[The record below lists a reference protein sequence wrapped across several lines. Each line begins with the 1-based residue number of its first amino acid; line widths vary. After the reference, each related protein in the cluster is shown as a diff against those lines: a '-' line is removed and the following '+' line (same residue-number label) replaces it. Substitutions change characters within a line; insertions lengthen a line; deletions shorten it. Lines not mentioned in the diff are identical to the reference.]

1 MLQRVSRRSFLRG
14 ASAGAVGATVLPGAA
29 GAVPLPRRRTPQL
42 PDPAAVG
49 ATDPAQLS
57 ALEAVSL
64 LRAGQ
69 LHPAE
74 LLDACLRRSA
84 DYGGGTNAWIRSYP
98 EPAYEQAEAAARRL
112 AQGDAPL
119 LCGVPIAV
127 KDLFA
132 VGGLPLTASS
142 QILESNIAAGD
153 STVWTR
159 LRDSGAVLIG
169 HTHTDEFAIMTATPQ
184 VGNPWKLD
192 ESVGGSSGGSA
203 AVLAARF
210 APLALGT
217 DTGGSARLPASRC
230 GVSAIK
236 PTFGRCSRYGVI
248 PVMWSRDHP
257 APMGRSLADAT
268 LLFDAIA
275 GPDLHDPVT
284 QLAPAFPA
292 AGLPTTAADGA
303 KPLRGRVFGVPMA
316 AAALPAALGALFTGF
331 LDLIVELGGELRD
344 VRLPAEPGGLFDGN
358 AVELG
363 MYHRQ
368 WADQVT
374 RLSPFSAAVV
384 EMGLAALSIPSTQY
398 LQFARDRAV
407 YQRAYNRVFT
417 ENDLTAIVLPGA
429 ATDGMPRVAASAAS
443 ILGADKVPV
452 TWANFSGAPV
462 IALPAGRSAATG
474 MPFGVQL
481 GGVPWTEVEL
491 LEIGLALEAAAPHW
505 REAPPLARSPLRIPE
520 ISFVAPGHG
529 PDPTNTDAG
538 APALS
543 FLPTADATSL

>member
-1 MLQRVSRRSFLRG
+1 M
-14 ASAGAVGATVLPGAA
+14 GATVLPGAA
-29 GAVPLPRRRTPQL
+29 GARPQARHRAPRL
-42 PDPAAVG
+42 PDPATVR
-49 ATDPAQLS
+49 ATDPALLS
-57 ALEAVSL
+57 ALEAASL
-64 LRAGQ
+64 LHAGQ

-74 LLDACLRRSA
+74 LLDACLKRSA

-98 EPAYEQAEAAARRL
+98 EPAYEQAEAAAARL
-112 AQGDAPL
+112 AAGDAPL
-119 LCGVPIAV
+119 LCGLPIAV

-142 QILESNIAAGD
+142 QILEHNIAAGD
-153 STVWTR
+153 STIWRR

-292 AGLPTTAADGA
+292 GGLPTTAADGA
-303 KPLRGRVFGVPMA
+303 KPLSGKVFGIPMA
-316 AAALPAALGALFTGF
+316 AEALPAGLGALFTGF
-331 LDLIVELGGELRD
+331 LELIVELGGELRD

-398 LQFARDRAV
+398 LQFSRDRAV
-407 YQRAYNRVFT
+407 YQRAYNRVFA
-417 ENDLTAIVLPGA
+417 ENGLTAIVLPGA

-462 IALPAGRSAATG
+462 IALPAGRSGATG

-481 GGVPWTEVEL
+481 GGVPWAEVEL
-491 LEIGLALEAAAPHW
+491 LEIGLALEAVAPHW
-505 REAPPLARSPLRIPE
+505 REAPPLAPSPLRMPE
-520 ISFVAPGHG
+520 LSFVAPGPG

-543 FLPTADATSL
+543 FVPTADATSV